1 MPRSNT
7 FIPDPADRAHNASTR
22 SINSNTWSV
31 GHASIP
37 SDQSHYSIH
46 DVDGSDSLD
55 ISDNIQSNKN
65 SDEEADDKSSCS
77 QSINSQYSDEDDNN
91 NMPRNLSQRSMNST
105 GGGHYVQVNL
115 IPSNAPARRPR
126 SRSRSTNGSAD
137 VNNSERSGI
146 EIYTEGN
153 SHGRLSD
160 STSSFQENSP
170 ADVVAA
176 AIAAVSAA
184 CDSEQSQ
191 HQHHHHPRYEHIDSR
206 SNSEMED
213 DNVQLSGRRESQY
226 KFSGNM
232 KRQSRMNYTAK
243 KRHSL
248 RDSAIK
254 IMSLQRLS
262 SKNLDPDNDDSGDVQ
277 DGVDL
282 EPSEEVLELWREVA
296 DDLDGGEFDFS
307 CCLYTM

>member
-1 MPRSNT
+1 
-7 FIPDPADRAHNASTR
+7 
-22 SINSNTWSV
+22 
-31 GHASIP
+31 
-37 SDQSHYSIH
+37 
-46 DVDGSDSLD
+46 LD
-55 ISDNIQSNKN
+55 ISDNIQSSKN
-65 SDEEADDKSSCS
+65 SDEEDDDNGGSCS
-77 QSINSQYSDEDDNN
+77 QSVNSQYSDEDDNN
-91 NMPRNLSQRSMNST
+91 NMTRNLSQRSMNST

-126 SRSRSTNGSAD
+126 SRSRSTNGSSAD

-146 EIYTEGN
+146 EIYTEGS

-160 STSSFQENSP
+160 STSSFQENSS

-184 CDSEQSQ
+184 CDNEQSQ
-191 HQHHHHPRYEHIDSR
+191 HHHHHHHHHHPRYERIDSR
-206 SNSEMED
+206 SNSEIEA
-213 DNVQLSGRRESQY
+213 DNVQLSGERESH
-226 KFSGNM
+226 KFSGAM

-243 KRHSL
+243 KQHSL

-254 IMSLQRLS
+254 VMSLRRISNRSL
-262 SKNLDPDNDDSGDVQ
+262 NPDDDDSGDVQ
-277 DGVDL
+277 DGVGL
-282 EPSEEVLELWREVA
+282 EPNKEVLELWREVA